1 VKESNKK
8 IHFYVLV
15 ILLWR
20 EWWEKSG
27 SC

>member
-20 EWWEKSG
+20 KWWEKNG
-27 SC
+27 TC